1 MYAYPIDKI
10 GLRRGIH
17 LQTESDPVGREQFDE
32 NTIRRGLRT
41 TWLGRNLVYYSEIG
55 STNDEARR
63 LAEQGAPNGTL
74 VICNHQTA
82 GRGRMARRWMS
93 TAGSSLLLSL
103 ILRPSLSPAR
113 VQIATMACGLAAAD
127 AIEDVAGVQAGL
139 KWPNDLLIGDR
150 KVAGILTEMATIG
163 DKVEFLVVGM
173 GVNVNLEPRSL
184 ISMAGEREDHIR
196 EALKQDPSLQD
207 AATQATS
214 LMLAAGRP
222 ISRLRLLWRF
232 LEELEKQ
239 YKRIAVGGSPH
250 KEWAKRMSLLDREIQ
265 VTFPG
270 ETIIGRAIGVDAD
283 GALLIELE
291 DGTSRRILAGD
302 VSLR

>member
-1 MYAYPIDKI
+1 MEA
-10 GLRRGIH
+10 
-17 LQTESDPVGREQFDE
+17 ESNPVRREQFDE
-32 NTIRRGLRT
+32 NAIRRGLRT
-41 TWLGRNLVYYSEIG
+41 TWLGRNLAYYSEIG

-74 VICNHQTA
+74 VICDHQTA
-82 GRGRMARRWMS
+82 GRGRMARRWIS
-93 TAGSSLLLSL
+93 TAGSCLLLSL
-103 ILRPSLSPAR
+103 ILRPNLPPAR

-127 AIEDVAGVQAGL
+127 AIEDVTGVQAGL

-163 DKVEFLVVGM
+163 DKVEFLVVGI

-184 ISMAGEREDHIR
+184 ISIAGEREDYIR
-196 EALKQDPSLQD
+196 EALKHDPSLQD
-207 AATQATS
+207 VAAQATS

-239 YKRIAVGGSPH
+239 YQRITAGGSPY
-250 KEWAKRMSLLDREIQ
+250 KEWVKRMSLLDREIQ

-283 GALLIELE
+283 GALLVGLE
-291 DGTSRRILAGD
+291 NGTSRRILAGD
-302 VSLR
+302 ICLR